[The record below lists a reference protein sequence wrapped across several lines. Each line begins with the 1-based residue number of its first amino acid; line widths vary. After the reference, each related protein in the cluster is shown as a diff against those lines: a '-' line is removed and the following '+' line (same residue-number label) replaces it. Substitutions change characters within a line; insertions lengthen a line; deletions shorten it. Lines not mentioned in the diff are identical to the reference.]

1 MTTTKWL
8 LLLATVT
15 IIGFI
20 GWRKV
25 KRALDFDYIDW
36 EGV

>member
-1 MTTTKWL
+1 MTKTKLL

-25 KRALDFDYIDW
+25 KQATDIDYIDW